1 MRIMAAIPMSRGI
14 VWPAE
19 VSELTPLILFHL
31 IVSSVAVMIVLATAT
46 LHADR
51 SCCRLST
58 CILLRRRSALAKIG
72 CYAARKR
79 HCT

>member
-1 MRIMAAIPMSRGI
+1 MRRMEAIPISRGI

-46 LHADR
+46 LQADR

-58 CILLRRRSALAKIG
+58 CILLEKRSALSKKVLLRG
-72 CYAARKR
+72 
-79 HCT
+79 